1 MKNKFQHSFYLLKEL
16 SGLKVRNCLV
26 FFINWYLIILNSAK
40 KKKKY
45 WRTFRTFGIPG
56 WSSQSA
62 WIAPRVRP
70 FLEHNGTSVSI
81 IPIITAMTVIAQDA
95 L

>member
-40 KKKKY
+40 KKKNTEGLFVPLEFPAD
-45 WRTFRTFGIPG
+45 RA
-56 WSSQSA
+56 SQH
-62 WIAPRVRP
+62 
-70 FLEHNGTSVSI
+70 E
-81 IPIITAMTVIAQDA
+81 
-95 L
+95 

>member
-40 KKKKY
+40 KKNTEGLFVPLEFPAD
-45 WRTFRTFGIPG
+45 RA
-56 WSSQSA
+56 SQ
-62 WIAPRVRP
+62 
-70 FLEHNGTSVSI
+70 HK
-81 IPIITAMTVIAQDA
+81 
-95 L
+95 

>member
-40 KKKKY
+40 KIKNTEGLFVPLEFPAD
-45 WRTFRTFGIPG
+45 RA
-56 WSSQSA
+56 SQ
-62 WIAPRVRP
+62 
-70 FLEHNGTSVSI
+70 HK
-81 IPIITAMTVIAQDA
+81 
-95 L
+95 

>member
-40 KKKKY
+40 KKKKNTEGLFVPLEFPAD
-45 WRTFRTFGIPG
+45 RA
-56 WSSQSA
+56 SQ
-62 WIAPRVRP
+62 
-70 FLEHNGTSVSI
+70 HK
-81 IPIITAMTVIAQDA
+81 
-95 L
+95 